1 MLFGILDFHFQQF
14 ILKIIS
20 SYKIFSVGIWLISIK
35 LIFIGQSSRPELYIT
50 NYKNQYYWVNL
61 KSMIIGDVLLSILE
75 WIGVTIVGGG
85 FIGFIACS
93 VYLHSVNI
101 SFRK

>member
-1 MLFGILDFHFQQF
+1 
-14 ILKIIS
+14 
-20 SYKIFSVGIWLISIK
+20 
-35 LIFIGQSSRPELYIT
+35 
-50 NYKNQYYWVNL
+50 
-61 KSMIIGDVLLSILE
+61 MIIGDVLLSILE